1 MWPYDAV
8 LDRKSKPWTVHLLSE
23 WWLSC
28 NYRRK
33 AEWAVQYVTS
43 VTGRDIS
50 LANAAKAVALVAASA
65 AASADAADH
74 VEVEAVE
81 AAFSDA
87 VVSLHPFLLIAL
99 EHLIAILITTNWL
112 VDAWPWESQVEPWS
126 CQSAPATTDVFPQQQ
141 KKKNRIQIDLA

>member
-8 LDRKSKPWTVHLLSE
+8 LDRKSIPWTVHLLSE

-65 AASADAADH
+65 ASAAASADAVDH
-74 VEVEAVE
+74 VE

-87 VVSLHPFLLIAL
+87 VVSLHPFCSSHKSTLWLNWSQPTDWLMLGLGKARLSHGAVSLLL
-99 EHLIAILITTNWL
+99 LPLMSFHNN
-112 VDAWPWESQVEPWS
+112 
-126 CQSAPATTDVFPQQQ
+126 